1 MKVKNSG
8 HWDKLVFSDT
18 VILKNDLKYMS
29 LEQKDSLNELNVIR
43 SDRGKVLYI
52 SEENK
57 VSLPERG
64 AYLV

>member
-1 MKVKNSG
+1 MKVNDFKNCN
-8 HWDKLVFSDT
+8 KLVFSDR

-52 SEENK
+52 SEE
-57 VSLPERG
+57 
-64 AYLV
+64 